1 MSRRGQHHM
10 CDSKELLVAYL
21 YDELDP
27 SAKRTYE
34 SHVAS
39 CAECR
44 DEIASLRATRGHIAR
59 WTPPEPD
66 FGFRIVRGAAA
77 PPPSRFRITPA
88 WGLAAAA
95 MLVLAIGAAI
105 ANLDV
110 RYGPAGLSVRT
121 GWQHAT
127 GAPATA
133 STTDSNA
140 ATAVDWKVRAE
151 ALDKRVRDLEQALA
165 RPPASA
171 VQRAA
176 ASDGSDAAVLE
187 HVRELVGQSETRQQ
201 RALAARLQQL
211 SRDFDA
217 QRRVDLAAIDQG
229 MARLQST
236 SGAEVKQYRDAI
248 QRIYRA
254 TYQQK

>member
-1 MSRRGQHHM
+1 M
-10 CDSKELLVAYL
+10 CESQELLVAYL

-34 SHVAS
+34 SHVSS

-44 DEIASLRATRGHIAR
+44 DEIASLRATRGQIAR

-66 FGFRIVRGAAA
+66 FGFRMVRGAAA

-121 GWQHAT
+121 GWQHAP
-127 GAPATA
+127 GASATA
-133 STTDSNA
+133 TPADSNA
-140 ATAVDWKVRAE
+140 ATAVDWKARAE
-151 ALDKRVRDLEQALA
+151 ALDQRVRVLEQALA
-165 RPPASA
+165 RPPAAA

-176 ASDGSDAAVLE
+176 AADGSDAAVLE

-211 SRDFDA
+211 SRDFDT

>member
-1 MSRRGQHHM
+1 M
-10 CDSKELLVAYL
+10 CESKELLVAYL

-34 SHVAS
+34 SHVSS

-44 DEIASLRATRGHIAR
+44 DEIASLRATRGQIAR

-77 PPPSRFRITPA
+77 PPRSRFRITPA

-95 MLVLAIGAAI
+95 MLVLTSGAAI
-105 ANLDV
+105 ANLEV

-121 GWQHAT
+121 GWQHAP

-133 STTDSNA
+133 TPADSNA
-140 ATAVDWKVRAE
+140 ATAVDWKARAE
-151 ALDKRVRDLEQALA
+151 ALDKRVRVLEQALV

-176 ASDGSDAAVLE
+176 AADGSDAAVLE

>member
-1 MSRRGQHHM
+1 M
-10 CDSKELLVAYL
+10 CESKELLVAYL

-34 SHVAS
+34 SHVSS

-44 DEIASLRATRGHIAR
+44 DEIAALRATRGQIAR

-77 PPPSRFRITPA
+77 PPPSRFGITPA

-95 MLVLAIGAAI
+95 MLVLALGAAI

-121 GWQHAT
+121 GWQHAP

-133 STTDSNA
+133 TLADSNA
-140 ATAVDWKVRAE
+140 ATGVDWKARAE
-151 ALDKRVRDLEQALA
+151 ALDKRVRVLEQALD

-171 VQRAA
+171 VQRTAA
-176 ASDGSDAAVLE
+176 ADGSDAATLE
-187 HVRELVGQSETRQQ
+187 DVRALVGQSETRQQ

-211 SRDFDA
+211 SRDVDA

-229 MARLQST
+229 MARLQTT

>member
-1 MSRRGQHHM
+1 
-10 CDSKELLVAYL
+10 
-21 YDELDP
+21 
-27 SAKRTYE
+27 
-34 SHVAS
+34 
-39 CAECR
+39 
-44 DEIASLRATRGHIAR
+44 
-59 WTPPEPD
+59 
-66 FGFRIVRGAAA
+66 VRGAAA

-95 MLVLAIGAAI
+95 MLVLAVGAAI

-110 RYGPAGLSVRT
+110 GYGPAGLSVRT
-121 GWQHAT
+121 GWHHVN

-133 STTDSNA
+133 STADSNA
-140 ATAVDWKVRAE
+140 ATLVDWKVRAE

-165 RPPASA
+165 RPPAAA
-171 VQRAA
+171 VQHAA
-176 ASDGSDAAVLE
+176 AADGSDAAVLE